1 MNNQGTVIL
10 RGRVGSDL
18 RSMTSQSGTKGIR
31 FRLAASQWRINDSGK
46 YVERDPH
53 WYTVCVWDRLAK
65 NLLSSVEKGTPIIVS
80 GRPSARAWI
89 GSDSEARAE
98 LVINASFCG
107 IDLAFGPAAVMKPKI
122 PQHNVQE
129 SATVEAGEYA
139 AQPDTE
145 VLSSNGGYRNDLG
158 APDTHCSTGEG
169 DGIGAEAR
177 CLSEHCTGECE
188 LDEDHDSSWEAEE
201 SDLDGSDA
209 A

>member
-18 RSMTSQSGTKGIR
+18 RSMTTQSGTKGVR

-46 YVERDPH
+46 YEERDPH
-53 WYTVCVWDRLAK
+53 WYTVCVWDRLAR

-89 GSDSEARAE
+89 GSDSEVRAE

-129 SATVEAGEYA
+129 SATVEAGEDA
-139 AQPDTE
+139 AQPDTAGF
-145 VLSSNGGYRNDLG
+145 LSRGESPCKADSPQMHGAGGDADEAGVDMKYSS
-158 APDTHCSTGEG
+158 AQC
-169 DGIGAEAR
+169 DGN
-177 CLSEHCTGECE
+177 CEHDADGHSSWD
-188 LDEDHDSSWEAEE
+188 LDEP
-201 SDLDGSDA
+201 DLDEADA

>member
-18 RSMTSQSGTKGIR
+18 RSMTTPSGTKGIR
-31 FRLAASQWRINDSGK
+31 FRLAASQCRLNDSGK

>member
-18 RSMTSQSGTKGIR
+18 RSMTTQSGTKGIR

-107 IDLAFGPAAVMKPKI
+107 IDLAFNPAAVMKPKI

-129 SATVEAGEYA
+129 SAIVEAGEYA

>member
-18 RSMTSQSGTKGIR
+18 RSMTTQSGTKGIR

-107 IDLAFGPAAVMKPKI
+107 IDLAFGPAAVMKPRI

>member
-18 RSMTSQSGTKGIR
+18 RSMTTQSGTKGIR

-129 SATVEAGEYA
+129 SSTVEAGEYA
-139 AQPDTE
+139 AQSDTDE
-145 VLSSNGGYRNDLG
+145 SNGVYRHDPG
-158 APDTHCSTGEG
+158 APDMGCGTGER
-169 DGIGAEAR
+169 DGIGTEATS
-177 CLSEHCTGECE
+177 LSEHCTGECGV
-188 LDEDHDSSWEAEE
+188 DEDRDSSWEAEE

>member
-18 RSMTSQSGTKGIR
+18 RSMTTQSGTKGIR

-89 GSDSEARAE
+89 GPDSEARAE

-129 SATVEAGEYA
+129 SSTVEAGEYA
-139 AQPDTE
+139 AQSDTDE
-145 VLSSNGGYRNDLG
+145 SNGVYRHDPG
-158 APDTHCSTGEG
+158 APDMGCGTGER
-169 DGIGAEAR
+169 DGIGTEATS
-177 CLSEHCTGECE
+177 LSEHCTGECGV
-188 LDEDHDSSWEAEE
+188 DEDRDSSWEAEE

>member
-18 RSMTSQSGTKGIR
+18 RSMTTQSGTKGIR

-46 YVERDPH
+46 YEERDPH

-89 GSDSEARAE
+89 GPDSEARAE

-129 SATVEAGEYA
+129 SSTVEAGEYA
-139 AQPDTE
+139 VQPDTE
-145 VLSSNGGYRNDLG
+145 ELSSNGAYRHDVG
-158 APDTHCSTGEG
+158 APDTHCSTSAR
-169 DGIGAEAR
+169 DGIGTEAK
-177 CLSEHCTGECE
+177 CLSEYCTGEGE
-188 LDEDHDSSWEAEE
+188 VDADRDASWEAEE

>member
-46 YVERDPH
+46 YEERDPH

-89 GSDSEARAE
+89 GPDSEARAE

-129 SATVEAGEYA
+129 SSTVEAGEYA
-139 AQPDTE
+139 AQSVTE

-169 DGIGAEAR
+169 DGIGTEAR

-188 LDEDHDSSWEAEE
+188 LDEDHDSSWETEE

>member
-18 RSMTSQSGTKGIR
+18 RSMTTQSGTKGIR

-89 GSDSEARAE
+89 GPDSEARAE

-129 SATVEAGEYA
+129 SSTVEAGEYA
-139 AQPDTE
+139 AQSDTDE
-145 VLSSNGGYRNDLG
+145 SNGVYRHDPG
-158 APDTHCSTGEG
+158 APDMGCGTGER
-169 DGIGAEAR
+169 DGIGTEATS
-177 CLSEHCTGECE
+177 LSEHCTGECGV
-188 LDEDHDSSWEAEE
+188 DADRDSSWEAEE

>member
-18 RSMTSQSGTKGIR
+18 RSMTTQSGTKGIR

-89 GSDSEARAE
+89 GPDSEARAE

-129 SATVEAGEYA
+129 SSTVEAGEYA
-139 AQPDTE
+139 AQSDTDE
-145 VLSSNGGYRNDLG
+145 SNGVYRHDPG
-158 APDTHCSTGEG
+158 APDMGFGTGER
-169 DGIGAEAR
+169 DGIGTEATS
-177 CLSEHCTGECE
+177 LSEHCTGECGV
-188 LDEDHDSSWEAEE
+188 DADRDSSWEAEE

>member
-18 RSMTSQSGTKGIR
+18 RSMTTQSGTKGIR

-188 LDEDHDSSWEAEE
+188 LEEDHDSSWEAEE

>member
-46 YVERDPH
+46 YEERDPH

-129 SATVEAGEYA
+129 SSTVEAGEYA
-139 AQPDTE
+139 AQSDTDE
-145 VLSSNGGYRNDLG
+145 SNGVYRHDPG
-158 APDTHCSTGEG
+158 APDMGCGTGER
-169 DGIGAEAR
+169 DGIGTEAT
-177 CLSEHCTGECE
+177 CLSEHCAGECGV
-188 LDEDHDSSWEAEE
+188 DEDRDSSWEAEE

>member
-89 GSDSEARAE
+89 GPDSEARAE

-129 SATVEAGEYA
+129 SSTVEAGEYA
-139 AQPDTE
+139 AQSDTE

-158 APDTHCSTGEG
+158 APDTHCSTGED
-169 DGIGAEAR
+169 DGIGTEAR
-177 CLSEHCTGECE
+177 CLSEHCTGEYGV
-188 LDEDHDSSWEAEE
+188 DEDRDSSWEAEE

>member
-46 YVERDPH
+46 YEERDPH

-89 GSDSEARAE
+89 GPDSEARAE

-129 SATVEAGEYA
+129 SSTVEAGEYA
-139 AQPDTE
+139 AQSDTDE
-145 VLSSNGGYRNDLG
+145 SNGVYRHDPG
-158 APDTHCSTGEG
+158 APDIGCGTSER
-169 DGIGAEAR
+169 DGIGTEATS
-177 CLSEHCTGECE
+177 LSEHCTGECGV
-188 LDEDHDSSWEAEE
+188 DADRDSSWEAEE

>member
-18 RSMTSQSGTKGIR
+18 RSMTTQSGTKGIR

-129 SATVEAGEYA
+129 SAIVEAGEYA

>member
-10 RGRVGSDL
+10 RGCVGSDL
-18 RSMTSQSGTKGIR
+18 RSMTTQSGTKGIR

>member
-18 RSMTSQSGTKGIR
+18 RSMTTQSGTKGIR

-129 SATVEAGEYA
+129 SSTVEAGEYA
-139 AQPDTE
+139 AQSDTDE
-145 VLSSNGGYRNDLG
+145 SNGVYRHDPG
-158 APDTHCSTGEG
+158 TPDMGCCTGER
-169 DGIGAEAR
+169 DGIGTEATS
-177 CLSEHCTGECE
+177 LSEHCTGECE

>member
-89 GSDSEARAE
+89 GPDSEARAE

-129 SATVEAGEYA
+129 SSTVEAGEYA
-139 AQPDTE
+139 AQSDTE

-169 DGIGAEAR
+169 DGIGTEAR

-188 LDEDHDSSWEAEE
+188 LDEDHDSSWETEE

>member
-18 RSMTSQSGTKGIR
+18 RSMTTQSGTKGIR

-139 AQPDTE
+139 AQSDTE

-169 DGIGAEAR
+169 DGIGTEAR

-188 LDEDHDSSWEAEE
+188 LDEDHDSSWETEE

>member
-18 RSMTSQSGTKGIR
+18 RSMTTQSGTKGIR

-65 NLLSSVEKGTPIIVS
+65 NLLSSVEKGTPIIVT
-80 GRPSARAWI
+80 GRPSARERI

-129 SATVEAGEYA
+129 SAIVEAGEYA